1 MRSTEQFENE
11 RYFGIQKF
19 DTLGEAVAVMRGKW
33 GEEAFETQSKLL
45 IADDDIFK
53 KSVMRRAVER
63 VCEARLENLDWEKC
77 KTDLGLSK
85 KKNTDYL
92 LDFDFLL
99 YSKKK
104 NCYFTCR
111 MSYKDDF
118 VYMWNDR
125 QWGYY
130 YELSDL
136 YSFPEIAK
144 KSISLVDSYI
154 KKYELDDVCDALDL
168 ITHDEGLIF

>member
-1 MRSTEQFENE
+1 MRTKEEFENE

-19 DTLGEAVAVMRGKW
+19 DTFEEALAVMKGKW
-33 GEEAFETQSKLL
+33 GIEALETQSKLL
-45 IADDDIFK
+45 IADDDNFK
-53 KSVMRRAVER
+53 DAVLLRAIER
-63 VCEARLENLDWEKC
+63 VCEARLGNLDWEKC
-77 KTDLGLSK
+77 KMDLGLSK
-85 KKNTDYL
+85 KKITDYL

-104 NCYFTCR
+104 NCYFTSR
-111 MSYKDDF
+111 MSYKDDH
-118 VYMWNDR
+118 VNEWNKR

-136 YSFPEIAK
+136 YSFPQIAK

-154 KKYELDDVCDALDL
+154 KQYKLNDVDDALDL
-168 ITHDEGLIF
+168 IIDEEGLFF

>member
-1 MRSTEQFENE
+1 MRTKEEFENE

-19 DTLGEAVAVMRGKW
+19 DTFEEAVAVMKGKW
-33 GEEAFETQSKLL
+33 GIEGFETQSKLL

-53 KSVMRRAVER
+53 DAVLLRAIER

-77 KTDLGLSK
+77 KMDLGLSK

-111 MSYKDDF
+111 MSFKDDF

-130 YELSDL
+130 NELSDL
-136 YSFPEIAK
+136 YSFPQIAK

-154 KKYELDDVCDALDL
+154 KQYKLNDVDDALDM
-168 ITHDEGLIF
+168 IIDEEGLIF